1 MKNKLML
8 VLIFFIF
15 LFSIVTVSAI
25 DDTNDTSVN
34 NGDILSVN
42 NGETIYDDMY
52 SVSQDENDSI
62 LTENE
67 EIKLSENE
75 HEALKDLNSS
85 HYGYW
90 TWSKEISCINFTDL
104 SKNGVTD
111 ILLNYYALERYNES
125 FVKSFILDAGEYGI
139 KTHIWAQIFY
149 EGSWVRPI
157 DRAGNVNYAF
167 FDNKTAELEY
177 YAGIE
182 GVAGIHYDYIRF
194 SGSERYDNT
203 AWQNPGGKEAITYF
217 IKQSSEAIRKI
228 NPNIII
234 SAALMPEI
242 SMLEEVY
249 GVDYSEV
256 TKYFDV
262 VMPMAYRGN
271 FNEDSAWVYNV
282 TKYFVDNS
290 QGSVVWTGLQAYV
303 DDDHMDN
310 CLPLVQLN
318 NDTINALDAGAKGVM
333 IFKTNSSK
341 NIDFNNLTVDEN
353 QLSSFEYLYY
363 LLSSTVDTLDLE
375 NDFAFNETTDNE
387 FIDGIE
393 IYKDDITINGN
404 NHVIDGKN
412 LAKIFK
418 IPGDHVTLKNIQFKN
433 AFTNDTGAVA
443 YIEGDN
449 VEIINCSFIDNF
461 AEYEAAAVFLIG
473 EYGSIQNCTFINNT
487 AKYTGAVLLRS
498 TNGQIINSYFENN
511 TAEISAAAIGLATR
525 RDNIIQN
532 CVFIN
537 NAAYNEGGAA
547 IFVNKALNL
556 KIINSTFLDN
566 YAHYNGGG
574 IFWSYGSDGSIIN
587 STFINNTATEKGGA
601 IYHIGDK
608 ITLADNLFKDN
619 AAVNGSAIYLNNG
632 TENVLSKNIIIS
644 NDFYMNNIDNSDIM
658 DSIILDKII
667 SNNSTASFTNNWFGN
682 TKNNYNESLNEY
694 ADNWLY
700 LNASADK
707 TMIGEDVPIE
717 FYFDQFNNSKSFDLP
732 EITLKLDADNLVLD
746 NDTVSIDGSVNS
758 HVTDYGAYVNASF
771 ENITLK
777 YELPIADIN
786 IFADDMTKYYG
797 DSQRFIVSVLDSKS
811 NPISNKT
818 VYLSINGKKYT
829 KITDKNGSASIGIN
843 LNSGEYNMTTA
854 VDNITVYS
862 TVTVLST
869 IDADNLVKVFKNESQ
884 YYALFKDLKGNPFT
898 DANVTFN
905 INGITYFKTTDK
917 NGTAKLN
924 INLSPGKYIIT
935 SQNPLTGEMH
945 SNNIT
950 VLSRICE
957 NTDLVKYYRNDSQ
970 YSVRILGDD
979 ANPVGAGEVVTF
991 NINGVLY
998 NRTTNESGY
1007 ATLNINLGPG
1017 YYVITAEYKSCK
1029 VSNNIIV
1036 KPVLFASDLDM
1047 SYNDGS
1053 KFTASLLDGQGR
1065 SYANQNIKFNING
1078 VFYDKTTD
1086 INGEAKL
1093 NINLLPGQYIITSSY
1108 NGYNAANKVTIS

>member
-1 MKNKLML
+1 
-8 VLIFFIF
+8 
-15 LFSIVTVSAI
+15 
-25 DDTNDTSVN
+25 
-34 NGDILSVN
+34 
-42 NGETIYDDMY
+42 
-52 SVSQDENDSI
+52 
-62 LTENE
+62 
-67 EIKLSENE
+67 
-75 HEALKDLNSS
+75 
-85 HYGYW
+85 
-90 TWSKEISCINFTDL
+90 
-104 SKNGVTD
+104 
-111 ILLNYYALERYNES
+111 
-125 FVKSFILDAGEYGI
+125 
-139 KTHIWAQIFY
+139 
-149 EGSWVRPI
+149 
-157 DRAGNVNYAF
+157 
-167 FDNKTAELEY
+167 
-177 YAGIE
+177 
-182 GVAGIHYDYIRF
+182 
-194 SGSERYDNT
+194 
-203 AWQNPGGKEAITYF
+203 
-217 IKQSSEAIRKI
+217 
-228 NPNIII
+228 
-234 SAALMPEI
+234 
-242 SMLEEVY
+242 
-249 GVDYSEV
+249 
-256 TKYFDV
+256 
-262 VMPMAYRGN
+262 
-271 FNEDSAWVYNV
+271 
-282 TKYFVDNS
+282 
-290 QGSVVWTGLQAYV
+290 
-303 DDDHMDN
+303 
-310 CLPLVQLN
+310 
-318 NDTINALDAGAKGVM
+318 
-333 IFKTNSSK
+333 
-341 NIDFNNLTVDEN
+341 
-353 QLSSFEYLYY
+353 
-363 LLSSTVDTLDLE
+363 
-375 NDFAFNETTDNE
+375 
-387 FIDGIE
+387 
-393 IYKDDITINGN
+393 
-404 NHVIDGKN
+404 
-412 LAKIFK
+412 
-418 IPGDHVTLKNIQFKN
+418 
-433 AFTNDTGAVA
+433 
-443 YIEGDN
+443 
-449 VEIINCSFIDNF
+449 
-461 AEYEAAAVFLIG
+461 
-473 EYGSIQNCTFINNT
+473 
-487 AKYTGAVLLRS
+487 
-498 TNGQIINSYFENN
+498 
-511 TAEISAAAIGLATR
+511 
-525 RDNIIQN
+525 
-532 CVFIN
+532 
-537 NAAYNEGGAA
+537 
-547 IFVNKALNL
+547 
-556 KIINSTFLDN
+556 
-566 YAHYNGGG
+566 
-574 IFWSYGSDGSIIN
+574 
-587 STFINNTATEKGGA
+587 
-601 IYHIGDK
+601 
-608 ITLADNLFKDN
+608 
-619 AAVNGSAIYLNNG
+619 
-632 TENVLSKNIIIS
+632 
-644 NDFYMNNIDNSDIM
+644 MNNIDNSDIM

-1007 ATLNINLGPG
+1007 ATLNINLDPG

-1036 KPVLFASDLDM
+1036 KPVLFASDLNM

-1093 NINLLPGQYIITSSY
+1093 NINLLPGQYIITSCY